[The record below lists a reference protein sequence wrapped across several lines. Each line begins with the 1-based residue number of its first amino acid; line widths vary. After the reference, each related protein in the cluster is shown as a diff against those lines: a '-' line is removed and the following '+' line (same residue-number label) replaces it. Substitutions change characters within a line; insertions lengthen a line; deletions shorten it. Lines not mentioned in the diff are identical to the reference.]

1 MRPTPRATRLDA
13 DSTLVTC
20 LVTNPTYTYSSLL
33 LTKVE
38 RLNQPYVALV
48 STATEG
54 FLTVEPPPHKLAL
67 LVHGH
72 LPEHPTSN
80 PDPNPNPNPNPNP
93 SPNPNPNPT
102 PNQVEAATASSWE
115 AMKVEGTFGS
125 ALLPICV
132 MRRPKGTGADASRT
146 GSRATS
152 SAAKSSLSDDLQ
164 RELASFGR

>member
-1 MRPTPRATRLDA
+1 MRPTPRTTRLDA
-13 DSTLVTC
+13 GSTLVTC
-20 LVTNPTYTYSSLL
+20 SITDPTYTYSSLL

-93 SPNPNPNPT
+93 SPNPNPLPGRTDELSLRSTFAVLPSRSNLTPTLTPT
-102 PNQVEAATASSWE
+102 PTITLTLTLTLTLTPTLNLTLTLTLTVT
-115 AMKVEGTFGS
+115 
-125 ALLPICV
+125 
-132 MRRPKGTGADASRT
+132 R
-146 GSRATS
+146 
-152 SAAKSSLSDDLQ
+152 
-164 RELASFGR
+164 